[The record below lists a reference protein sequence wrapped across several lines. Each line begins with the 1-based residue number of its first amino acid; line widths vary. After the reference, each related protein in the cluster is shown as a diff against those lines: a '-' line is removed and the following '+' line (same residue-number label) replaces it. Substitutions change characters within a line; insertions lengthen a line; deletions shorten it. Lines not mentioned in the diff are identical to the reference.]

1 VKGSTW
7 GREVAT
13 VNAFY
18 RWAIESGLVE
28 QNPILQ
34 RPVRNRRWHRHP
46 EAGITP
52 AEAPKDGHRENLSW
66 LPPASYRRW
75 CDVGVRGY
83 LPTGLPDQSFRGG
96 NAAFCDLMMRAG
108 LRSTEQ
114 ASLTLCEIPDIETH
128 RAYSPLRLPLAIAKN
143 GSGRRI

>member
-1 VKGSTW
+1 V
-7 GREVAT
+7 VAT
-13 VNAFY
+13 
-18 RWAIESGLVE
+18 
-28 QNPILQ
+28 
-34 RPVRNRRWHRHP
+34 
-46 EAGITP
+46 
-52 AEAPKDGHRENLSW
+52 
-66 LPPASYRRW
+66 SYRRW